1 MGGHTKSPIATCIAL
16 QVGELLNDSNDINKD
31 INWRIEEGLCAFRR
45 WASLFQALAH
55 CEAGVKHFSLLLS
68 I

>member
-1 MGGHTKSPIATCIAL
+1 MAL

-31 INWRIEEGLCAFRR
+31 INWKTEEGLCAFRR
-45 WASLFQALAH
+45 WASLLQALAH
-55 CEAGVKHFSLLLS
+55 VKQASNTFLYFFQFSPLIFKIFL